1 MIVQPFVIQSPES
14 VKFQLK
20 TGSIAGLF
28 SNHLFPY
35 SGRYAPVPIHN
46 SKTPPTPP
54 PRIPRVQGNP
64 SKLFKSLQ
72 PTLRFEQLHHN
83 CHPQAAVTTMAAP
96 SAPAPPV
103 LSDPAPASSSRS
115 GSGLLAAASRASLLD
130 HHSSQL
136 QQRSAALD
144 LRAHELAQA
153 EARLSQRSSALQ
165 TRTHALSRLETA
177 ARAEMVSLLE
187 GVTARHEKLTGGEK
201 RLSSRE
207 THLKKKVAAL
217 RGLLRDGAKVEKGL
231 REKRGELA
239 EIEGRKDEVV
249 DALRE
254 AEERLKR
261 VENVAAEADGR
272 ARKVAQEGDVLRRAA
287 ERLEELEREVQKREK
302 ELGAKEKDISEGED
316 RVRRLTE
323 CEAVVEP
330 LRRFVA
336 EYVALVAE
344 SEGRQSLDTS
354 EGAGEDASPEIVAAD
369 ALAAV
374 RELSVL
380 VRSLHAQ
387 KSGAE
392 AKEAQLEDRD
402 RRARKAEVAL
412 RARERGVEAAEG
424 RLGVTRESL
433 RAVQSDVD
441 KAWRGIEEARTELDN
456 REENLRGKE
465 AEMLQAEQKVRRKEK
480 GMLQAEKMLVRR
492 ERSIRRAH
500 AAVAEREKAVE
511 QRQRDID
518 EEKASLQSLKTTID
532 LKEDLLDTRE
542 LELTTRE
549 AKKNKALE
557 ALLEASV
564 EKRKR
569 RSARERSMTPESGTG
584 VSGTPGTDVSNPAV
598 NPPGETGNQAT
609 NSHTGAEE
617 SGERVPAVAGTSQG
631 QNPAETQEPAEPST
645 VRRQL
650 AFESTVQRDGG
661 TVHKE
666 GSPMTINTEMVNAN
680 ASTKPSYQ
688 QGRTK
693 NNTEGNDDESET
705 AADDL
710 LPELIGARALWK
722 ERIMRLEA
730 VVENMRENTWALKP
744 HVQPVLTSVSAR
756 LQDIRSEID
765 SAPEKQF
772 ESSKMSYGTEQRRQ
786 VRWGAL
792 MREQLDAVRDVQ
804 AGMLIALNKE
814 EDAMISAAGLDPAL
828 MEPSETETTTTPDV
842 SERSHENVSPTVGGE
857 DESSVDVT
865 LDATAAGLFPDHS
878 LEVTEDFG
886 MITSSFQKFRRQMRA
901 QRGIRQNARNSRIIG
916 RDRLRQGSARIQ
928 AGQPTTSSALIRDTP
943 GNRGNELLQEL
954 ASLRNELENI
964 TGSSHSS

>member
-1 MIVQPFVIQSPES
+1 
-14 VKFQLK
+14 
-20 TGSIAGLF
+20 
-28 SNHLFPY
+28 
-35 SGRYAPVPIHN
+35 
-46 SKTPPTPP
+46 
-54 PRIPRVQGNP
+54 
-64 SKLFKSLQ
+64 
-72 PTLRFEQLHHN
+72 
-83 CHPQAAVTTMAAP
+83 MA
-96 SAPAPPV
+96 
-103 LSDPAPASSSRS
+103 
-115 GSGLLAAASRASLLD
+115 
-130 HHSSQL
+130 
-136 QQRSAALD
+136 
-144 LRAHELAQA
+144 
-153 EARLSQRSSALQ
+153 
-165 TRTHALSRLETA
+165 
-177 ARAEMVSLLE
+177 SLLE
-187 GVTARHEKLTGGEK
+187 GVTARHEKLTDGEK
-201 RLSSRE
+201 RLSGRE

-239 EIEGRKDEVV
+239 EIEGRKEEVV

-254 AEERLKR
+254 AEGRLKR
-261 VENVAAEADGR
+261 VENVAAEAEER
-272 ARKVAQEGDVLRRAA
+272 ARKVTQEGNVLRRAA
-287 ERLEELEREVQKREK
+287 ERLEELEKEVQKREK
-302 ELGAKEKDISEGED
+302 GLSIKEKEVSEGED
-316 RVRRLTE
+316 RVRKLAE

-344 SEGRQSLDTS
+344 SEGRQIVGVS
-354 EGAGEDASPEIVAAD
+354 EGAGQDTSPEVVAGD
-369 ALAAV
+369 ALSAV

-380 VRSLHAQ
+380 VRSFHAQ
-387 KSGAE
+387 KGVVE
-392 AKEAQLEDRD
+392 AKEAQLEERD
-402 RRARKAEVAL
+402 RRGRKAEAAL

-441 KAWRGIEEARTELDN
+441 KAWHGIEEARTELDN

-465 AEMLQAEQKVRRKEK
+465 AEILLAEQKVRRKEK
-480 GMLQAEKMLVRR
+480 GMLQAEKMFVRR

-500 AAVAEREKAVE
+500 AAVSEREKVME
-511 QRQRDID
+511 QRQRDTD
-518 EEKASLQSLKTTID
+518 EEKMSLQSLKTTID

-542 LELTTRE
+542 LELTARE

-564 EKRKR
+564 EKRR
-569 RSARERSMTPESGTG
+569 RRAARERSTTPPQSGTG
-584 VSGTPGTDVSNPAV
+584 ASETPGTDASNPSV
-598 NPPGETGNQAT
+598 NPQGETRKQSA
-609 NSHTGAEE
+609 NSHPGAEE
-617 SGERVPAVAGTSQG
+617 STVRVPAATGSSQC
-631 QNPAETQEPAEPST
+631 QNLAETQEAGEPAT

-650 AFESTVQRDGG
+650 AFESTVQREEG
-661 TVHKE
+661 TVQKE
-666 GSPMTINTEMVNAN
+666 GPAMTINTEIVNAD
-680 ASTKPSYQ
+680 AAPKPSMQ

-693 NNTEGNDDESET
+693 SSTEANDDESEA

-710 LPELIGARALWK
+710 LPELIGARSLWK

-744 HVQPVLTSVSAR
+744 HVQPVLTSVSTR

-786 VRWGAL
+786 VRWGVL

-814 EDAMISAAGLDPAL
+814 EDAMISAAGLDP
-828 MEPSETETTTTPDV
+828 MEPSETEITPPPDV
-842 SERSHENVSPTVGGE
+842 SEQSHDNVSPTVGGE

-886 MITSSFQKFRRQMRA
+886 TITSSFQKFRRQMRA
-901 QRGIRQNARNSRIIG
+901 QRGIRQNARNSRVIA
-916 RDRLRQGSARIQ
+916 RDRLQQDSTRIQ
-928 AGQPTTSSALIRDTP
+928 AAQPATSSVLIRETP
-943 GNRGNELLQEL
+943 GNRGNKLLQEL

-964 TGSSHSS
+964 TGNYS